1 MQKLVLR
8 ITDLHCPACV
18 MRLEGIEDELAGVAS
33 AKASY
38 QKQTME
44 IMYDEALVNQDKII
58 AAIKDIGYTPEVG

>member
-8 ITDLHCPACV
+8 ITDLHCSACV
-18 MRLEGIEDELAGVAS
+18 MRLEGIEDDLAGVAS

-44 IMYDEALVNQDKII
+44 IMYDEALLDQEMII
-58 AAIKDIGYTPEVG
+58 AAIKDIGYTPVME